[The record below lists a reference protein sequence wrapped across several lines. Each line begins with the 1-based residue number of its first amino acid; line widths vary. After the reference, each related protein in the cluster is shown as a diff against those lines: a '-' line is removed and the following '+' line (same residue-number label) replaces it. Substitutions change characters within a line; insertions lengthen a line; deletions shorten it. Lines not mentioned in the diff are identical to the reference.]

1 MVSLS
6 NSITLGGFYQF
17 FECMRIC
24 QMVKN
29 CNVVFFRLSS
39 SWSETDS
46 TLRLALG
53 WSKDL
58 SSCNSYFTLR
68 KCNVNLF
75 SAWYNWTLWD
85 TCKISGGTVC
95 DHTTICLKKKNAL
108 GNEIF
113 SSSVVLAVACRMM
126 YCIWWGCLLSVS
138 KQERATLPKI
148 LTSHIGSTKK
158 L

>member
-95 DHTTICLKKKNAL
+95 DHTTICLKKKTPWEMKFL
-108 GNEIF
+108 VPLLFLLLLVEW
-113 SSSVVLAVACRMM
+113 
-126 YCIWWGCLLSVS
+126 CIVFDEDVCWVSLSRS
-138 KQERATLPKI
+138 EQPYLKF
-148 LTSHIGSTKK
+148 
-158 L
+158 